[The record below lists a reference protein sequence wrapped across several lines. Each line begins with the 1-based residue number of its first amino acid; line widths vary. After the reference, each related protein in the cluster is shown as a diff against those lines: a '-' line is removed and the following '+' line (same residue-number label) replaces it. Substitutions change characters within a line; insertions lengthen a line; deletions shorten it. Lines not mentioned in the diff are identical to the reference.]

1 MEEEIIDVNAK
12 EENASNEE
20 IQNAPGLG
28 KQLWERFKLLFKV
41 PETEE
46 APPAWLIFLC
56 EAGLFL
62 MLNQI
67 RFPFAGGCIAISDIG
82 FLVSFIPL
90 IVWLIRNRRSV
101 FYPLVGFAV
110 LIMYCVANLSS
121 MSGFVGA
128 FKCAQMVQYLL
139 CGVMLMSFL
148 LENVP
153 GTTVFTVLLAL
164 GLNILVAVFQAG
176 KYGIGSALAPADVL
190 ALPWGIG
197 KAFTGLFRS
206 RMALSFFTAT
216 SLAWLFPQLI
226 GKNNSFIRTV
236 LALVIAVPCLLAIVH
251 GQMLLIAIFV
261 LLIEGYIYSRRA
273 GNAALLAILVAFLIS
288 ATFSQWEHHKTVM
301 DTMSMIKTGQNAGE
315 LKTNHI
321 DFIAALK
328 MAAAHPSSGVGSG
341 RYQENIGT
349 YYGELP
355 NPAYNDIAT
364 DTQAAWGITAG
375 TAGIWTAAFMALLLL
390 MAIGT
395 GLGRTRYGTS
405 GRDPLAL
412 GGAAAI
418 GVIAMSM
425 FITDPFIRGLAW
437 LPPLALASTIVPR
450 PKEECDDKFQ
460 LLPGYALLAC
470 ILLGLLISVNAIFG
484 CREGSKANCKSD
496 CAKTA
501 TVETQAPKANAGQ
514 DDKAAK
520 QSKTEAQVK
529 PAPVPIN
536 IIPMM
541 KSKAFKVLNADN
553 VSHFTPP
560 FRMAAMNGT
569 ASAKVLEVPDNAGKP
584 PEGKAPSMEY
594 GGAVFQVDIPTA
606 GTYKIWLNV
615 WWEGSCGNTLSVQ
628 VADEKKSVTVGN
640 DSKYEQWHWVEVPRQ
655 YQFAQGPCP
664 IAVLNRED
672 GIKLDQILV
681 TSDLS
686 YVPQGKEK

>member
-12 EENASNEE
+12 EENAVNEE
-20 IQNAPGLG
+20 EKKEPGLG
-28 KQLWERFKLLFKV
+28 RMLWTRFKLLFKV
-41 PETEE
+41 PDTKE
-46 APPAWLIFLC
+46 APPVWLVFLC

-67 RFPFAGGCIAISDIG
+67 RFPVAGGRIAVSDLA
-82 FLVSFIPL
+82 FLLSFIPL
-90 IVWLIRNRRSV
+90 LAWLIKTRHSV

-139 CGVMLMSFL
+139 CGVMMMSFL

-153 GTTVFTVLLAL
+153 GTTVFTVLIAL
-164 GLNILVAVFQAG
+164 GLNILVAIFQAG

-190 ALPWGIG
+190 NLKWGFG
-197 KAFTGLFRS
+197 GAFTGLFRS
-206 RMALSFFTAT
+206 RMAFSFFTAT

-226 GKNNSFIRTV
+226 GKNNSFMRTA
-236 LALVIAVPCLLAIVH
+236 LATIIAVPCLLAIVH
-251 GQMLLIAIFV
+251 GQMLLIAICV

-288 ATFSQWEHHKTVM
+288 ASFSQWAHHKTVM
-301 DTMSMIKTGQNAGE
+301 ETLSIIKTGQNAGE

-349 YYGELP
+349 CYGELP

-375 TAGIWTAAFMALLLL
+375 TAGVWTAAFLALLLV

-412 GGAAAI
+412 GGAATI
-418 GVIAMSM
+418 VMIALAM

-437 LPPLALASTIVPR
+437 LPTLALASTIVPR
-450 PKEECDDKFQ
+450 PDEDCEDIFL
-460 LLPGYALLAC
+460 LLPGYALIAC
-470 ILLGLLISVNAIFG
+470 VLLGLLISINAVLG
-484 CREGSKANCKSD
+484 RRDTGNAACKKD
-496 CAKTA
+496 CTKTVQATSEPTKTIAPKDAKT
-501 TVETQAPKANAGQ
+501 TTQPQ
-514 DDKAAK
+514 P
-520 QSKTEAQVK
+520 QAQVK
-529 PAPVPIN
+529 PAPVPVS
-536 IIPMM
+536 IPMI
-541 KSKAFKVLNADN
+541 KSKVMKVLNADN
-553 VSHFTPP
+553 VSRFTPP
-560 FRMAAMNGT
+560 FRQTALSGT
-569 ASAKVLEVPDNAGKP
+569 ASAKVLEILDNAGKP
-584 PEGKAPSMEY
+584 PEGKDPSMEY
-594 GGAVFQVDIPTA
+594 GGAVFQVDIPSP
-606 GTYKIWLNV
+606 GTYKIWVNV

-628 VADEKKSVTVGN
+628 VGDEKKSVTVGN
-640 DSKYEQWHWVEVPRQ
+640 DSNYNKWHWVEVPRQ
-655 YQFAQGPCP
+655 YQFVQGPCA
-664 IAVLNRED
+664 IAILNRED
-672 GIKLDQILV
+672 GIKLDQVLV
-681 TSDLS
+681 TSDLT
-686 YVPQGKEK
+686 YVPQGIEK